1 MRCII
6 AFELSIVET
15 CVIPLFKVLEGVKHI
30 AGIDNE
36 IWYEYQGQIAMQIA
50 KLPPEIWENGL
61 CIIH

>member
-1 MRCII
+1 MWYL
-6 AFELSIVET
+6 FLGVWGDVE
-15 CVIPLFKVLEGVKHI
+15 HI

-36 IWYEYQGQIAMQIA
+36 IWYEYQGQIAIKIA